1 VDSTQ
6 QVGTRVVPVAEP
18 PPAGSETL
26 DGLSGLAKRIKVKQ
40 HDHEIA
46 SRRPSCVFSLHAL
59 TRVVALPS

>member
-1 VDSTQ
+1 
-6 QVGTRVVPVAEP
+6 VPVAEP